1 MNDNTNRMSSSYEQ
15 LEIVKAGDIEGLVEQ
30 CLASDVN
37 LLIYG
42 EPGCGKSSIIESLAK
57 QKDYYLVQ
65 LGCASLCEEMI
76 NGIPVRDT
84 ATNKV
89 TYAMPEWLDRILKNH
104 AEHPEK
110 PQILFLDELTLAAPE
125 VMNSI
130 QILLTAGLIPTH
142 PESPL
147 PANVVIVS
155 ATNTAEDSNEGTELS
170 RPLKTRFMSVRMT
183 NSPAEYRAYLNTIVD
198 DKLSNI
204 KSVLGD
210 RTGRFLDDVVNDL
223 SEHWCDNTKFYGT
236 NPRTIMNFLKMCNYV
251 AGEKGELNPEE
262 VSTISKRTTGHRLVT
277 TSWVSAEAAEQAL
290 RTASIKASSTII
302 PDDSVINRM
311 SEMELASLLNTIENS
326 KVANVRAGIEAMIKI
341 NVRMKQLQREKE
353 RA

>member
-1 MNDNTNRMSSSYEQ
+1 MNENNNRMSSSYEQ

-57 QKDYYLVQ
+57 QQDYYLVQ

-104 AEHPEK
+104 KEHPEK
-110 PQILFLDELTLAAPE
+110 AQILFLDELTLAAPE

-142 PESPL
+142 PENPL
-147 PANVVIVS
+147 PDNVVIVS

-198 DKLSNI
+198 EKLSNI

-210 RTGRFLDDVVNDL
+210 RTERFLDDVIKDL
-223 SEHWCDNTKFYGT
+223 SEYWCDDTKFYGT

-251 AGEKGELNPEE
+251 AGTKGELTPEE

-277 TSWVSAEAAEQAL
+277 TSWVSAEATEKAIRE
-290 RTASIKASSTII
+290 ASIKASSTII
-302 PDDSVINRM
+302 PDDSIMEKM
-311 SEMELASLLNTIENS
+311 SGVELENLRNTIEKS
-326 KVANVRAGIEAMIKI
+326 KVANTKAGIEALIKI
-341 NVRMKQLQREKE
+341 SVRIKRINEGRE
-353 RA
+353 